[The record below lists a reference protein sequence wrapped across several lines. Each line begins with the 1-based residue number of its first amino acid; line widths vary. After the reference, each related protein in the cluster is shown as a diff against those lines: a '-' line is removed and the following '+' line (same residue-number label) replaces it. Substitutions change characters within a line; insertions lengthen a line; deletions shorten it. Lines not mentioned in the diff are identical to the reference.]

1 MPKTGGSSRATASV
15 LIVDDNVDQA
25 DSLAALCRLLGHEV
39 HVAYNGEAALEAARR
54 ARPAIAFLD
63 ITLPGMDGYE
73 AARRLRAELP
83 RVRLVAVSGR
93 GRDEDRDRALG
104 AGFDHVLLK
113 PLDPKFL
120 ESLLG

>member
-104 AGFDHVLLK
+104 AGFDHFLLK